1 MASQINTFRTVTAN
15 VTTVETAVYTAPSG
29 ITSIILMAQ
38 VANLTANNGNVSFTH
53 ITQNNVRSELVKN
66 YKIPKHDAA
75 NLLTG
80 KLIVEQ
86 NSSVII
92 SASANGMY
100 NLTMS
105 VLESTNA

>member
-1 MASQINTFRTVTAN
+1 MPSQINTFRTITAN
-15 VTTVETAVYTAPSG
+15 VTSVETTVYTAPFG

-53 ITQNNVRSELVKN
+53 ITQSNVRSELVKN

-86 NSSVII
+86 NCSVKI